1 MSPQRRPNEP
11 IAVVGSG
18 FRFPGDANTPSKLWD
33 LLREPRDVQS
43 AIPEQ
48 RFNPDGFFHPANDH
62 HGTSNIRHSYFLSED
77 HRQFDA
83 SFFGIK
89 PVEAN
94 SIDPQQRILL
104 EVVYESIEAAG
115 LSMDTLRGSP
125 TAVYVGLMCADYAD
139 LLGRDTSYFPTYF
152 ATGTARSIISN
163 RISYFFDWRGPSM
176 TIDTACSSSLV
187 AVHQAIQVLRS
198 GESRVAVAAGAN
210 LLLGPE
216 QYIAESNLKMLSPD
230 GRSYMWDTRAN
241 GYARGEGIASVVLK
255 TLSTAIADGDDIE
268 CLIVETGI
276 NQDGKTKGI
285 TMPSATAQAAL
296 IEATYRKAGLD
307 LKKVSDR
314 PQYFEAHG
322 TGTPA
327 GDPIEAEAI
336 STAFFENNTP
346 TRVTDPLYVG
356 SIKTVVGHTEGTAG
370 LAGLLKASLA
380 LKHGLIPPNRLF
392 ENLAPAVKPFYN
404 NLEIATNAKPWPVVE
419 DGAARRA
426 SLNSFGFGGANAH
439 CILESYSPE
448 QTEHG
453 KSVPVYT
460 PFTFS
465 AASEKALST
474 TVASYSEYLKS
485 HPSID
490 LRALSYTLSSRR
502 TAFPLRVSFSAKDVN
517 SLCKKLDMFAEGK
530 GENPIAPVAVPIR
543 PLRILGVFTGQGAQ
557 WAGMG
562 SKLINLPAVM
572 KIIDDL
578 ERSLSKL
585 KDYPPQ
591 WSLKAELL
599 ADKSSSQIAEAALS
613 QPACTAVQIILV
625 DLLRAAGISFS
636 AVVGHSSGEIGA
648 AYAAGYLSASD
659 AIRIAYYRGVHL
671 RNALGKN
678 QEDGA
683 MIAVGTSFEDAKKV
697 CNLRKF
703 RGKVCVAAS
712 NSSTS
717 ITISGDAAAIQGV
730 KTVFEDEKKFAR
742 ILKVDKAYH
751 SHHMLACSEAYM
763 ASLRFCGI
771 KALRPSRSDCLWIS
785 SVYQQDIDEVS
796 DNLND
801 SYWNSNLVSPVLFSQ
816 AIEYALGESQYD
828 LAVELGPHPAL
839 KGPASQVIQE
849 ALGEIIPY
857 TGMLSRNVDD
867 IEAFANGL
875 GYIWAIFNNSVV
887 DFAGYDHFLNASEPP
902 KLLKGL
908 PTYPWEHQ
916 RAFWHES
923 RISRA
928 FRGRRTNHELLGTR
942 SPNHSNDQFSWT
954 NYLIPREM
962 SWILGHKIQGQ
973 MVFPAAGYMSTAFEA
988 AREIAAEQ
996 PMKLIELTNFV
1007 IDQPLVFDTE
1017 DSSVEILVSLTDV
1030 RHEGSNLTAKFS
1042 YYSIAD
1048 KESGPMT
1055 VNASCELQI
1064 IFGEQDANTLQ
1075 PLPEPEFAMM
1085 EVEHERF
1092 YSSFATY
1099 GYGYTGPFKA
1109 LTCMERKL
1117 GVASGLV
1124 QVPEANLEKRLLIH
1138 PAALDAAV
1146 QSILLAYCFPGD
1158 GRLVSIQLPT
1168 DVSRISINPLQ
1179 ALNSAS
1185 GKSLKFFSFI
1195 GRDDGK
1201 RIEGDVDL
1209 YPADGSNAVL
1219 QLEGMHTKP
1228 MAPPTEATDSHIF
1241 SETVW
1246 DSASP
1251 DAMIVSAEPKENF
1264 DFGFVLERVAYYYL
1278 RNLTSGTTVKDREN
1292 CEWYHKSLFKFADTM
1307 LSRVANGTHPYAKTE
1322 WINDT
1327 HLEIV
1332 DIIDSHPQSIDLRI
1346 MRAVGENIIS
1356 VVRGKTTILEPMM
1369 EDNMLNDFYVTG
1381 LGMEEYLCNLTATA
1395 RQIAHRHPAMN
1406 VLEIGAGTGGATKSI
1421 LRELD
1426 EAFASYTYTDISA
1439 GFFEKAK
1446 EVFKARDS
1454 KMIYKTLDI
1463 EKDVVD
1469 QGYVEH
1475 SYDLIIASLVLH
1487 ATSKLDE
1494 TMSNVRRL
1502 LRPGGYLLLLE
1513 ITDNEQMRF
1522 GFIFGGLPGW
1532 WLGHQ
1537 DERPLS
1543 PCIEVPKW
1551 EGLLKAHG
1559 FSGIDSLAPHK
1570 TSEPLPLC
1578 VILGQ
1583 AVDDRIDFLRDPLAS
1598 TEEGFNLADIS
1609 LVGGAT
1615 AATSSCLSAITST
1628 IQARCSTITR
1638 VGALIDLV
1646 NVDLPF
1652 GGTVVSLED
1661 HDEPIFR
1668 NLDENKLKGMQKLF
1682 ERSKNVLL
1690 VVRGYKHGSSFAKME
1705 VAFARC
1711 LLQEMPHVRIQFLDI
1726 PPSESLDPRLISEYL
1741 LRFLVAEKWEDQG
1754 RLNGLF
1760 WSLEPEI
1767 SFEGGQGFIPRVKLS
1782 KALNNRYNSA
1792 RRQIFEN
1799 VDSAMVPITLSFEN
1813 GSYTLRSKC
1822 GLAPIEP
1829 MRAAGSIKV
1838 RVTYSLLRAVKVGS
1852 HGYFYLL
1859 LGTKIATGLQ
1869 VVALSSI
1876 HSSEVDVPED
1886 LTQPCS
1892 LPKTE
1897 AIKYLVGLFY
1907 SLVSFTALRH
1917 LGRGDTL
1924 LVLEPEKTLASIIE
1938 SAATLRGTQAIF
1950 LTNDAKPRSLSAWKS
1965 LPSRAL
1971 RRDFDAIVPHQLSRV
1986 LCWTHNDWTYAI
1998 CKHITSRTTI
2008 EPFDSYVTTAA
2019 SHAQS
2024 NVILRVSEV
2033 FDRARMQLL
2042 PVGSALEVENTQVIH
2057 LTDVPNLS
2065 SGSSSVAVVDWT
2077 ACSTIPMAVE
2087 PVDARPLFHSDKSY
2101 WLVGLTGGL
2110 GLSLCRWMILHGAKH
2125 IVISSR
2131 SPKINPR
2138 WMAQF
2143 ESLEATV
2150 KVYANDVT
2158 DRESVRSL
2166 YSRIQADMPPVAG
2179 VCQGAMVLQDT
2190 LFLDLDMPRMEK
2202 VLKPK
2207 VNGAIYLDEIF
2218 QHQKLDFFIMLSSM
2232 AAVTGNPGQAA
2243 YAAANMFLAGLAAQR
2258 RARGVAGSTVN
2269 IGAIVGNGYVTRELT
2284 LAQQVALQKVGNMWM
2299 SEQDFYQIFA
2309 EAVVASPPRPGP
2321 NPEYCTGL
2329 RVYYADE
2336 DDKPKF
2342 ANDPVFS
2349 HLMLHR
2355 NSSGPLTSSNTA
2367 VVSVKTQLLQATT
2380 AEEVYEILRDS
2391 FALKLQVALQ
2401 LSPDADAVSQTA
2413 DALGID
2419 SLVAVDLRSWFMKEL
2434 SVDMPVLKIISGATI
2449 DGILQRAQELLDPGM
2464 TPALGTEL
2472 TLERKTALEQAKVAK
2487 LSAQVAV
2494 PSIESKSPERETAS
2508 VRAEPTPR
2516 ESTNPKSAP
2525 TPRTPKPT
2533 DSAAEHTFSITSRS
2547 GTKTANQA
2555 PTVIGPKAVV
2565 ANSTSQP
2572 ALVKPAQELSS
2583 PVDTAVPTATKI
2595 ELPNLIQITQDD
2607 HIPAAG
2613 LLTPMIFQETD
2624 GYMASSVDLSVSQ
2637 DDLEAGSR
2645 SVLSLS
2651 STPSEPDRSASHTK
2665 AVSSGS
2671 SVSSFDKISP
2681 ASIKES
2687 GISRTLPMSFGQA
2700 RFWFLRSYLEDPTT
2714 FNVTTSIHLQGSLD
2728 EDRLAQS
2735 VATIGQRHEALRTRF
2750 FTDHDN
2756 RPMQAVLECSVLRLE
2771 RKNVSPGRSVS
2782 EAYDQLRNHVYDL
2795 GNGETMRVVLLKF
2808 SPLSHQILLGYH
2820 HINMDGV
2827 SFEIFFSDLEK
2838 AYNGNLS
2845 VNSSVLQYPDF
2856 AAKQRHEF
2864 AQGRWSKEL
2873 EFWQRQYQTLPPPL
2887 PLLPLAR
2894 STSRVSLTRYNSDL
2908 TSYRVPPALSSQ
2920 IYDTC
2925 KKIKVSPFQFYL
2937 TVYKVLLTRFVEVDD
2952 FCIGVADAN
2961 RNDLDVQQS
2970 LGCYLNLLPV
2980 RFDGRATTF
2989 SEAVKETKN
2998 KAQQAYA
3005 NSKVPFDVLLQKLN
3019 VPRSSSHSPLFQ
3031 VFLNYRQGVAEK
3043 RTFAGCES
3051 EWDAFDGGQ
3060 IAYDLSLDV
3069 VDNVGGDA
3077 LLRLFSQTA
3086 LYSARDGEVLM
3097 KSFVNLL
3104 EAFSRNPAA
3113 RLTRPP
3119 LHSKEDTQKGLI
3131 AGRGSYL
3138 PLEWQGTL
3146 VHRIDHVAQSHE
3158 FSPAVKDGLGNDLTF
3173 AQMIR
3178 RANSIAAALLDANI
3192 VNGLNVGVF
3201 QEPSADWICSLLAIM
3216 RVGAVYVPL
3225 DPRATTSRLAAIVE
3239 GCQPALILC
3248 DNSMERQ
3255 VPEIKFN
3262 GRIVN
3267 VSRIHS
3273 TARAV
3278 PNASRED
3285 LTMAILYTSGSTG
3298 TPKGIEMKH
3307 AIFRDHVET
3316 VSRSWLI
3323 SAAGKAALQQSSFS
3337 FDMSLVQIF
3346 WPLCSGG
3353 CVFVAPQS
3361 ARGDPV
3367 AISKIIST
3375 EKISI
3380 TAATPSEYINWI
3392 DYGDADSLR
3401 ESPWSLAISGGE
3413 NVTEQMVL
3421 AFDQL
3426 KMPNFRLMN
3435 CYGPTEIT
3443 FFSHVAEIALGK
3455 EKGDFADFVP
3465 WVNVSSYIV
3474 DSKLNPLPVGV
3485 PGEVA
3490 VGGMGVASGYYDKK
3504 ELTAERF
3511 VQDPY
3516 ASEDFIDRGWKTM
3529 HLTGD
3534 RGRLTANGALLL
3546 EGRIAGDTQ
3555 IKLRGLRIDLQ
3566 EIESSIVQGSEGMI
3580 IHAVVSVRQSREN
3593 EAKLLIGH
3601 VEFSPS
3607 KTSSDANTF
3616 IAKVVADLP
3625 LPQYMRPTMV
3635 IPVERIPRTESGKLD
3650 RLAVQALPLPQRQQG
3665 KPMPEDFSDTESR
3678 LLRLWRDVLAED
3690 ILDSSTVD
3698 QESDFFQVG
3707 GTSMLLTVLRS
3718 RIKETFE
3725 HDIPLVQLFDVSTL
3739 GRMAAQIHAAIN
3751 PIRAVTA
3758 GDTQAHVVNP
3768 TSTSI
3773 PVMVQKEVIDWES
3786 ETSIPANIIPST
3798 VLGSNEPRIVI
3809 LTGAT
3814 GFLGKK
3820 ILQLLVETTSIEKIY
3835 CIAIRPD
3842 YSQTDAIFS
3851 SSKVV
3856 VYRGDQTLPL
3866 LGLPPSEI
3874 TPILSEANAIIHN
3887 GADVSFL
3894 KSYTSLR
3901 QVNVAST
3908 KQLAGWAVEHGLQ
3921 FHYISTASVANLS
3934 ERESYPSVS
3943 VRDFKPATDGSNGY
3957 IASKWAS
3964 EIFLEEMNREY
3975 LMPLVIHRPSSI
3987 NGPGAPD
3994 TDVMGALFKYS
4005 KQMQAI
4011 PRAKYIEGWIDLI
4024 SLDSA
4029 ASKIVKVVRRGIQDL
4044 DVQYVYQSGEVQ
4056 IKSTDMKES
4065 MEEQT
4070 GEEIKELSIEE
4081 WVKRAEILGMNS
4093 MIGAFLL
4100 GMQDQPLLMTKPERI
4115 IEEEDLDDLPECVRV
4130 KMGL

>member
-1 MSPQRRPNEP
+1 MSPKDKGRPNEP
-11 IAVVGSG
+11 IAVIGSG
-18 FRFPGDANTPSKLWD
+18 FRFPGEANTPSKLWD

-48 RFNPDGFFHPANDH
+48 RFNPDGFFHPVNDH

-83 SFFGIK
+83 QFFGIK

-187 AVHQAIQVLRS
+187 AVHQAVQVLRS

-255 TLSTAIADGDDIE
+255 TLSAAIADGDDIE

-307 LKKVSDR
+307 LKKASDR

-336 STAFFENNTP
+336 STAFFKNNTP
-346 TRVTDPLYVG
+346 TCVTDPLYVG
-356 SIKTVVGHTEGTAG
+356 SIKTIVGHTEGTAG

-380 LKHGLIPPNRLF
+380 LKHGFIPPNRLF

-404 NLEIATNAKPWPVVE
+404 NLEIATNAKPWPAVE
-419 DGAARRA
+419 DGSSRRA

-439 CILESYSPE
+439 CILEAYSPE

-453 KSVPVYT
+453 KAVPVYT
-460 PFTFS
+460 PFMFS

-474 TVASYSEYLKS
+474 VVASYSEYLKS
-485 HPSID
+485 YPSTN

-502 TAFPLRVSFSAKDVN
+502 NAFPLRVTFSARHVTG
-517 SLCKKLDMFAEGK
+517 LCTKLDMFAEGK
-530 GENPIAPVAVPIR
+530 GEKPIAPVPVSAL
-543 PLRILGVFTGQGAQ
+543 PLRVLGVFTGQGAQ
-557 WAGMG
+557 WAGMA
-562 SKLINLPAVM
+562 SKLINAPAAM

-578 ERSLSKL
+578 ERSLSEL

-599 ADKSSSQIAEAALS
+599 ADESSSRIAEAALS
-613 QPACTAVQIILV
+613 QPACTAVQIMLV
-625 DLLRAAGISFS
+625 ELLRAVGISFS

-671 RNALGKN
+671 RNAHGKN
-678 QEDGA
+678 GEDGA
-683 MIAVGTSFEDAKKV
+683 MIAVGTSYEDAKKV

-717 ITISGDAAAIQGV
+717 VTISGDATAIEGV
-730 KTVFEDEKKFAR
+730 KTVFEDEKRFAR
-742 ILKVDKAYH
+742 VLKVDKA
-751 SHHMLACSEAYM
+751 C
-763 ASLRFCGI
+763 
-771 KALRPSRSDCLWIS
+771 
-785 SVYQQDIDEVS
+785 
-796 DNLND
+796 N
-801 SYWNSNLVSPVLFSQ
+801 NLVSPVLFSQ
-816 AIEYALGESQYD
+816 AMKYALGESQYD

-839 KGPASQVIQE
+839 KGPAAQVIQE
-849 ALGEIIPY
+849 VLGESIPY

-867 IEAFANGL
+867 VEAFASGL
-875 GYIWAIFNNSVV
+875 GYIWATFSNTVINFP
-887 DFAGYDHFLNASEPP
+887 GYDRFLNASEPP
-902 KLLKGL
+902 KVLKGL

-928 FRGRRTNHELLGTR
+928 FRERRTNHELLGTR

-954 NYLIPREM
+954 NYLIPREL
-962 SWILGHKIQGQ
+962 SWIPGHKIQGQ

-988 AREIAAEQ
+988 AREIAVER
-996 PMKLIELTNFV
+996 PMKLIELTDFV
-1007 IDQPLVFDTE
+1007 INQPLVFDTE
-1017 DSSVEILVSLTDV
+1017 DSSVEILISLTDV
-1030 RHEGSNLTAKFS
+1030 HHQGSNLTAKFS
-1042 YYSIAD
+1042 YYSIANKD
-1048 KESGPMT
+1048 PGPMSI
-1055 VNASCELQI
+1055 NASCALQI
-1064 IFGEQDANTLQ
+1064 IFGEADANILQ
-1075 PLPEPEFAMM
+1075 PLPEQEFAMM

-1092 YSSFATY
+1092 YSSFANY

-1109 LTCMERKL
+1109 LTSMERKL

-1124 QVPEANLEKRLLIH
+1124 QVPEAVPEKRLLIH

-1185 GKSLKFFSFI
+1185 EKSLKFFSFI

-1228 MAPPTEATDSHIF
+1228 MVPPTEATDAHIF

-1251 DAMIVSAEPKENF
+1251 NAMVVSAETKENF

-1278 RNLTSGTTVKDREN
+1278 RNLTSGTTAKDRED
-1292 CEWYHKSLFKFADTM
+1292 CEWYHKSLFNFADTM

-1327 HLEIV
+1327 YEEIV
-1332 DIIDSHPQSIDLRI
+1332 TIIKSHPQSIDLRI
-1346 MRAVGENIIS
+1346 MRAVGDNIIS

-1381 LGMEEYLCNLTATA
+1381 LGMEEYLRKLTATA

-1421 LRELD
+1421 LRDLD

-1446 EVFKARDS
+1446 EVFKARES

-1463 EKDVVD
+1463 EKDVID
-1469 QGYVEH
+1469 QGYEEY

-1502 LRPGGYLLLLE
+1502 LKPGGYLMLLE

-1532 WLGHQ
+1532 WLGHE
-1537 DERPLS
+1537 DGRPLS

-1551 EGLLKAHG
+1551 DSLLKAHG
-1559 FSGIDSLAPHK
+1559 FSGVDSMAAHK

-1578 VILGQ
+1578 VMLGQ

-1598 TEEGFNLADIS
+1598 TEEGFNLADITFI
-1609 LVGGAT
+1609 GGAT
-1615 AATSSCLSAITST
+1615 AATSGCLSAITNMLR
-1628 IQARCSTITR
+1628 ARSNKLTR
-1638 VGALIDLV
+1638 AGSMVDLV
-1646 NVDLPF
+1646 NFDLPF

-1668 NLDENKLKGMQKLF
+1668 ELDENKLKGMQKLF
-1682 ERSKNVLL
+1682 ERSKNVLW
-1690 VVRGYKHGSSFAKME
+1690 VIRGYKHGSSYAKMA

-1711 LLQEMPHVRIQFLDI
+1711 LLQEMPHVRLQFLDI
-1726 PPSESLDPRLISEYL
+1726 PPSESLEATLISEYL
-1741 LRFLVAEKWEDQG
+1741 LRFLVAENWEEQG

-1767 SFEGGQGFIPRVKLS
+1767 SYEGGQDLIPRVKLS
-1782 KALNNRYNSA
+1782 KSLNNRYNSA
-1792 RRQIFEN
+1792 RRQIIET
-1799 VDSAMVPITLSFEN
+1799 VDPAVVPITLSFED
-1813 GSYTLRSKC
+1813 GSYTLKSKH

-1829 MRAAGSIKV
+1829 TCGTDIKI
-1838 RVTYSLLRAVKVGS
+1838 RVSYSLLRAVKVRS

-1859 LGTKIATGLQ
+1859 LGTNIATGVQ
-1869 VVALSSI
+1869 IVALSSI
-1876 HSSEVDVPED
+1876 LSSEVDVPED
-1886 LTQPCS
+1886 LTRPCS
-1892 LPKTE
+1892 LPKNE
-1897 AIKYLVGLFY
+1897 AIKYLVALFY

-1917 LGRGDTL
+1917 LGRGDAL
-1924 LVLEPEKTLASIIE
+1924 LVLEPEKSLATIVE
-1938 SAATLRGTQAIF
+1938 STATLRGIQAMF
-1950 LTNDAKPRSLSAWKS
+1950 LTAEANPDSHGAWKS

-1986 LCWTHNDWTYAI
+1986 LCWKHNDWTSAI
-1998 CKHITSRTTI
+1998 RKHIPSRTTI
-2008 EPFDSYVTTAA
+2008 ETFESYMAIEA

-2024 NVILRVSEV
+2024 NVILRVSKV
-2033 FDRARMQLL
+2033 FDRALMQLL
-2042 PVGSALEVENTQVIH
+2042 PVGSTMEVGDTQIIR
-2057 LTDVPNLS
+2057 LTDVHELPS
-2065 SGSSSVAVVDWT
+2065 DSSSVTVVDWT
-2077 ACSTIPMAVE
+2077 TCSTVPIAVE
-2087 PVDARPLFHSDKSY
+2087 PIDRRPLFRSDKTY

-2110 GLSLCRWMILHGAKH
+2110 GLSLCRWMILRGAKY

-2131 SPKINPR
+2131 SPKIDPR

-2143 ESLEATV
+2143 ESLEAIV

-2158 DRESVRSL
+2158 DRESVRSVH
-2166 YSRIQADMPPVAG
+2166 SKIQADMPPVAG

-2190 LFLDLDMPRMEK
+2190 LFLDLDIPRMEK
-2202 VLKPK
+2202 VLNPK
-2207 VNGAIYLDEIF
+2207 VNGAIHLDEIF
-2218 QHQKLDFFIMLSSM
+2218 QSQKLDFFIMLSSM

-2258 RARGVAGSTVN
+2258 RARGEAGSTVN

-2355 NSSGPLTSSNTA
+2355 NLSGPLTTSNTA
-2367 VVSVKTQLLQATT
+2367 VVSVKTQLLQTTT
-2380 AEEVYEILRDS
+2380 AEEVYETMRDS
-2391 FALKLQVALQ
+2391 FVLKLQVALQ
-2401 LSPDADAVSQTA
+2401 MSPDADAVGQTA

-2434 SVDMPVLKIISGATI
+2434 SVDMPVLKIISGATV
-2449 DGILQRAQELLDPGM
+2449 GEILQRAQELLDPGM

-2472 TLERKTALEQAKVAK
+2472 TPERKAALEQAKAAK
-2487 LSAQVAV
+2487 LSAKV
-2494 PSIESKSPERETAS
+2494 PLPSVESSLPEPRPAS
-2508 VRAEPTPR
+2508 VRTEQAPR
-2516 ESTNPKSAP
+2516 IPANPKSAP
-2525 TPRTPKPT
+2525 TLSTPRPTGPTVEYTVSVPSRLNTTTSNPTPKVT
-2533 DSAAEHTFSITSRS
+2533 
-2547 GTKTANQA
+2547 
-2555 PTVIGPKAVV
+2555 GPKPGIT
-2565 ANSTSQP
+2565 NSTSQP
-2572 ALVKPAQELSS
+2572 ALMKPAQELSS
-2583 PVDTAVPTATKI
+2583 AVNTALPTATRMT
-2595 ELPNLIQITQDD
+2595 LPTPAHTTKDV
-2607 HIPAAG
+2607 HIPAAV
-2613 LLTPMIFQETD
+2613 LLTPIIIQETD
-2624 GYMASSVDLSVSQ
+2624 GYMTSSVDLSVSR
-2637 DDLEAGSR
+2637 DDLESGFR
-2645 SVLSLS
+2645 SVQSLS
-2651 STPSEPDRSASHTK
+2651 TTPSEPDESVLYTK
-2665 AVSSGS
+2665 AVSSGY

-2681 ASIKES
+2681 ASTKES
-2687 GISRTLPMSFGQA
+2687 AIQRTLPMSFGQA
-2700 RFWFLRSYLEDPTT
+2700 RFWFLRSYLEDHTT

-2728 EDRLAQS
+2728 GDRLAQA

-2750 FTDHDN
+2750 FTDHNN
-2756 RPMQAVLECSVLRLE
+2756 RPMQAVLECSVLQLE
-2771 RKNVSPGRSVS
+2771 RKNASLGRDVL
-2782 EAYDQLRNHVYDL
+2782 EAYDQLRDHVYDL
-2795 GNGETMRVVLLKF
+2795 ENGETMRIVLLKL

-2838 AYNGNLS
+2838 AYNANPL

-2856 AAKQRHEF
+2856 AAKQRQEF
-2864 AQGRWSKEL
+2864 ADGKWSKEL
-2873 EFWQRQYQTLPPPL
+2873 KFWQGQFQTLPPPL

-2894 STSRVSLTRYNSDL
+2894 STSRVSLTRYNSNL
-2908 TSYRVPPALSSQ
+2908 TSYRVTPELSAQ

-2925 KKIKVSPFQFYL
+2925 KKMKVSPSQFYL
-2937 TVYKVLLTRFVEVDD
+2937 TVYKILLTRFVEVDD
-2952 FCIGVADAN
+2952 LCIGVADAN

-2980 RFDGRATTF
+2980 RFDNRATTF

-3005 NSKVPFDVLLQKLN
+3005 NSRVPFDILLKELN

-3043 RTFAGCES
+3043 RTFAACDS

-3069 VDNVGGDA
+3069 VDNAGGDA

-3097 KSFVNLL
+3097 KSFINLL

-3119 LHSKEDTQKGLI
+3119 LHSKEDAEKGLV

-3146 VHRIDHVAQSHE
+3146 VHRIDHIAQIHE
-3158 FSPAVKDGLGNDLTF
+3158 SSPAVKDGLGNDLTF
-3173 AQMIR
+3173 AQLIQ
-3178 RANSIAAALLDANI
+3178 RANVIAAALFDSNI
-3192 VNGLNVGVF
+3192 PDGSNVGVF

-3225 DPRATTSRLAAIVE
+3225 DPRATTSRVAAIAE
-3239 GCQPALILC
+3239 SCQPALILF
-3248 DNSMERQ
+3248 DNSTEKQ
-3255 VPEIKFN
+3255 IPEIKSN
-3262 GRIVN
+3262 AKIVN
-3267 VSRIHS
+3267 VSRIYS
-3273 TARAV
+3273 TPRDV
-3278 PNASRED
+3278 PNVSKED
-3285 LTMAILYTSGSTG
+3285 STMAILYTSGSTG
-3298 TPKGIEMKH
+3298 TSKGIEMKH
-3307 AIFRDHVET
+3307 TTFRDHVET
-3316 VSRSWLI
+3316 VSRRWI
-3323 SAAGKAALQQSSFS
+3323 ASAAGKATLQQSSFS

-3353 CVFVAPQS
+3353 RIFVAPQS

-3367 AISKIIST
+3367 AICKIIST

-3380 TAATPSEYINWI
+3380 TAATPSEYISWV
-3392 DYGDADSLR
+3392 DYGDAESLR
-3401 ESPWSLAISGGE
+3401 KSPWSLAISGGE

-3421 AFDQL
+3421 AFDKL

-3443 FFSHVAEIALGK
+3443 FFSHVAEIDVGK
-3455 EKGDFADFVP
+3455 DKGGFADFVP
-3465 WVNVSSYIV
+3465 WFNVSSYIL
-3474 DSKLNPLPVGV
+3474 DSKLNPLPAGV

-3490 VGGMGVASGYYDKK
+3490 IGGMGVASGYYDKK
-3504 ELTAERF
+3504 NLTAERF
-3511 VQDPY
+3511 LHDPY
-3516 ASEDFIDRGWKTM
+3516 ASEDFIDLGWTTM

-3566 EIESSIVQGSEGMI
+3566 EIEWSIVQGSEGII
-3580 IHAVVSVRQSREN
+3580 IHAVVSVRQSRET
-3593 EAKLLIGH
+3593 EVELLVGH

-3607 KTSSDANTF
+3607 KTPTNANAF
-3616 IAKVVADLP
+3616 IAKVVSNLP
-3625 LPQYMRPTMV
+3625 LPQYMRPAMV

-3650 RLAVQALPLPQRQQG
+3650 RLAVKALPLPQKQQG
-3665 KPMPEDFSDTESR
+3665 KTTSGNLSETESR
-3678 LLRLWRDVLAED
+3678 LLKLWRDVLAEE
-3690 ILDSSTVD
+3690 ILDSHTVD

-3707 GTSMLLTVLRS
+3707 GTSMLLTVLRL
-3718 RIKETFE
+3718 RIKETFAI
-3725 HDIPLVQLFDVSTL
+3725 DIPLVQIFDVSTL
-3739 GRMAAQIHAAIN
+3739 GRMAAQIHAAIYSSQ
-3751 PIRAVTA
+3751 AVTP
-3758 GDTQAHVVNP
+3758 GDTQTQFVTPA
-3768 TSTSI
+3768 STSA
-3773 PVMVQKEVIDWES
+3773 PVAVLKEAIDWES
-3786 ETSIPANIIPST
+3786 ETAFSASIIPST
-3798 VLGSNEPRIVI
+3798 VLGSNEPRVVI

-3820 ILQLLVETTSIEKIY
+3820 VLQRLVDTPSIEKIY

-3842 YSQTDAIFS
+3842 YSRTDAMFS

-3856 VYRGDQTLPL
+3856 VYRGDQSLPL

-3874 TPILSEANAIIHN
+3874 TPILSEADEIIHN

-3908 KQLAGWAVEHGLQ
+3908 KQLAIWAVEYGLQ

-3934 ERESYPSVS
+3934 GRESYPSVS

-3964 EIFLEEMNREY
+3964 EIFLENMNREY

-3987 NGPGAPD
+3987 TGPGAPD
-3994 TDVMGALFKYS
+3994 TDVMGSLFKYS

-4029 ASKIVKVVRRGIQDL
+4029 ASKIVKVVRCGIQDL
-4044 DVQYVYQSGEVQ
+4044 DVQYVYENGEVQ
-4056 IKSTDMKES
+4056 IKSTDMKNS

-4070 GEEIKELSIEE
+4070 GEDFKELSIEE
-4081 WVKRAEILGMNS
+4081 WVRRADILGMNS
-4093 MIGAFLL
+4093 MVGAFLL
-4100 GMQDQPLLMTKPERI
+4100 GMQDQPLLMTKPERK
-4115 IEEEDLDDLPECVRV
+4115 IEEEDLDNLPECVRV